1 MGMGMSGAKEATYVV
16 LSAIAVLVGLSLIPT
31 IIGSSAPVIVDNH
44 GDLEAT
50 VLQFVPTGLALALLV
65 IAFGISVGIAV
76 SSHKSVEAKPVAII
90 ISVIILVIG
99 IGLVP
104 SISSAQNTAE
114 DATNGVFTTINDST
128 NLAAGSSNQSGVG
141 CKAISPAS
149 GKKVPAN
156 AATCD
161 FGGYRIQYPATE
173 VSTAD
178 TAAAVPDSVTNL
190 VSAFDLTDTVLDYV
204 TVGFILSL
212 LTAAFGLAN
221 MGTGGAISRMAAN
234 RMRRG

>member
-1 MGMGMSGAKEATYVV
+1 MGMSGAKEATYVV

-31 IIGSSAPVIVDNH
+31 IISSSAPVIVANH
-44 GDLEAT
+44 GALEAT

-76 SSHKSVEAKPVAII
+76 SSHRSVEAKPVAII

-104 SISSAQNTAE
+104 SISTAQNTAE
-114 DATNGVFTTINDST
+114 DASNGVSGALTSTTCVGST
-128 NLAAGSSNQSGVG
+128 VLGGETAPAAESTKCS
-141 CKAISPAS
+141 
-149 GKKVPAN
+149 
-156 AATCD
+156 
-161 FGGYRIQYPATE
+161 FGGYSGGTKTQTG
-173 VSTAD
+173 VGNV
-178 TAAAVPDSVTNL
+178 TAAQL
-190 VSAFDLTDTVLDYV
+190 QSALDLTDTVLDYV

-234 RMRRG
+234 RMRR